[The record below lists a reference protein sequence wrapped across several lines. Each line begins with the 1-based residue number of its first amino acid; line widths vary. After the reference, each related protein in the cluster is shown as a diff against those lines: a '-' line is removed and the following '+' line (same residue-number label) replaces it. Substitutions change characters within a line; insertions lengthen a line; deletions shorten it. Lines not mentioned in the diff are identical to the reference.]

1 MVVCSLGK
9 GKVVS
14 SILIGGISPYP
25 QYYYFYWEKNI
36 KKDTRL
42 NSLSHKLHKI
52 VDEKDHKMKE
62 YVVTMFSEW
71 RMSP

>member
-9 GKVVS
+9 GKVVC
-14 SILIGGISPYP
+14 SILIGGICPYP
-25 QYYYFYWEKNI
+25 QYYYFCWEKNI

-52 VDEKDHKMKE
+52 VDEKDDKMRE
-62 YVVTMFSEW
+62 HVVAMVSEW